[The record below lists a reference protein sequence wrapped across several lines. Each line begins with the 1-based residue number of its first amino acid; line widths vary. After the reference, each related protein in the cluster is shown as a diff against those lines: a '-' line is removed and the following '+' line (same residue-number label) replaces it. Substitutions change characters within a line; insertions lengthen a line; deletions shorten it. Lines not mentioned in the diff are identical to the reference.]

1 MSLVLPSIGLGFITA
16 LQQIDPFLIDSSLIA
31 TESDIRAYTT
41 ASLGDVAYGTDT
53 NSLYIFNGTDG
64 WVTFNN
70 D

>member
-1 MSLVLPSIGLGFITA
+1 MSIVLPSIGIGFITT

-53 NSLYIFNGTDG
+53 NSLYIFNGTDA
-64 WVTFNN
+64 WVKFNN